1 MVLERKVKRDDC
13 SFFVA
18 IAPRVRGV
26 ETSKARIILSELV
39 GDPRLV
45 LVTGKGGVGKSS
57 IARLIAMIAEAASL
71 KPLLVLF
78 DEFGGASSGI
88 EQVILLPDAVMLEYL
103 ETHGFGPLAQRL
115 LKSGVIDAVSTA
127 IPGIRDLLVLAK
139 IKQLVN
145 SGIYDLVLV
154 DAPASGHLLSLL
166 SSPDGLSAIA
176 SDGPIAQQSADV
188 LELLRDQELTGV
200 VLVTLPEETPVQET
214 TEVYAHLTTSLATNV
229 LSCIVNRMPAMVEVR
244 SDLVDGTAEQQANQY
259 LASRS
264 EFANKQAR
272 SIRELLGIPTFEFP
286 YVEDASQPSRAA
298 RFLYDQ
304 ADEWG
309 LS

>member
-214 TEVYAHLTTSLATNV
+214 TEVYTHLTTSLATNV

-264 EFANKQAR
+264 GFANKQAR

-286 YVEDASQPSRAA
+286 YVEGASQPSRAA

>member
-1 MVLERKVKRDDC
+1 MQT
-13 SFFVA
+13 A
-18 IAPRVRGV
+18 
-26 ETSKARIILSELV
+26 KARIILSELI

-57 IARLIAMIAEAASL
+57 VARLIALTAQAAGL

-78 DEFGGASSGI
+78 DEFGGESDGV

-166 SSPDGLSAIA
+166 SSPDGLGAIA
-176 SDGPIAQQSADV
+176 TDGPIASQSADV
-188 LELLRDQELTGV
+188 IALLRDQELTGV

-214 TEVYAHLTTSLATNV
+214 SEVYNSLTTLLTTHV
-229 LSCIVNRMPAMVEVR
+229 LSCVINRMPTLVQR
-244 SDLVDGTAEQQANQY
+244 RDDLAPGSAEAHANEY
-259 LASRS
+259 LA
-264 EFANKQAR
+264 AR
-272 SIRELLGIPTFEFP
+272 SAFAQSQAQTVRDLLPVPVFEFP
-286 YVEDASQPSRAA
+286 FVEDATQPNRAA
-298 RFLYDQ
+298 MYLFEQTDR
-304 ADEWG
+304 WG
-309 LS
+309 IH

>member
-1 MVLERKVKRDDC
+1 VQ
-13 SFFVA
+13 
-18 IAPRVRGV
+18 
-26 ETSKARIILSELV
+26 TSKARIILSELV

-57 IARLIAMIAEAASL
+57 VARLIALIAQAGGL

-78 DEFGGASSGI
+78 DEFGGDSDGI

-127 IPGIRDLLVLAK
+127 IPGIRDLLVLGK

-166 SSPDGLSAIA
+166 SSPEGLGAIA
-176 SDGPIAQQSADV
+176 ADGPIASQSADV
-188 LELLRDQELTGV
+188 IALLRDQELTGV

-214 TEVYAHLTTSLATNV
+214 SEVYTHLTTLLATNV
-229 LSCIVNRMPAMVEVR
+229 LSCVVNRMPAMVDR
-244 SDLVDGTAEQQANQY
+244 RDDLVQGSAEDRANYYLAARSTFASQQAKTV
-259 LASRS
+259 RD
-264 EFANKQAR
+264 
-272 SIRELLGIPTFEFP
+272 LLPVPTFELP
-286 YVEDASQPSRAA
+286 YVDDATQPTRAA
-298 RFLYDQ
+298 VALFDQ
-304 ADEWG
+304 MDEWG
-309 LS
+309 IR

>member
-1 MVLERKVKRDDC
+1 MQT
-13 SFFVA
+13 A
-18 IAPRVRGV
+18 
-26 ETSKARIILSELV
+26 KARIILSELI

-57 IARLIAMIAEAASL
+57 VARLIALVAQTAGL

-78 DEFGGASSGI
+78 DEFGGESDGI

-166 SSPDGLSAIA
+166 SSPDGLGAIA
-176 SDGPIAQQSADV
+176 TDGPIASQSADV
-188 LELLRDQELTGV
+188 IALLRDQELTGV

-214 TEVYAHLTTSLATNV
+214 SEVYTNLTTLLATHV
-229 LSCIVNRMPAMVEVR
+229 LSCVVNRMPAMVHR
-244 SDLVDGTAEQQANQY
+244 LDDLMPGSAEDRANQY
-259 LASRS
+259 LTSRS
-264 EFANKQAR
+264 DFAQAQVQVVR
-272 SIRELLGIPTFEFP
+272 GLLPVPVFEFP
-286 YVEDASQPSRAA
+286 FVEDATQPTKAA
-298 RFLYDQ
+298 KYLFDQ
-304 ADEWG
+304 ADRWEIQ
-309 LS
+309 

>member
-1 MVLERKVKRDDC
+1 M
-13 SFFVA
+13 
-18 IAPRVRGV
+18 RGV
-26 ETSKARIILSELV
+26 ETSQARIVLSELV

-57 IARLIAMIAEAASL
+57 IARLIALIAQAGGL

-78 DEFGGASSGI
+78 DEFGGESDGV

-139 IKQLVN
+139 IKQLVK
-145 SGIYDLVLV
+145 SEIYDLVLV

-166 SSPDGLSAIA
+166 SSPAGLSAIA
-176 SDGPIAQQSADV
+176 SDGPVAQQSADV
-188 LELLRDQELTGV
+188 IDLLRDQELTGV

-214 TEVYAHLTTSLATNV
+214 TEVYTHLTTSLATHV
-229 LSCIVNRMPAMVEVR
+229 LSCIVNRMPAMV
-244 SDLVDGTAEQQANQY
+244 DLRDDLAFGSAEQRANYY
-259 LASRS
+259 LASRAN
-264 EFANKQAR
+264 FARVQAHAV
-272 SIRELLGIPTFEFP
+272 RERLPIPTFQLP
-286 YVEDASQPSRAA
+286 YVEQASQPTQAA
-298 RFLYDQ
+298 QSLYDQ
-304 ADEWG
+304 TDTWRMFG
-309 LS
+309 

>member
-1 MVLERKVKRDDC
+1 VQ
-13 SFFVA
+13 
-18 IAPRVRGV
+18 
-26 ETSKARIILSELV
+26 TSKARIILSELV

-57 IARLIAMIAEAASL
+57 IARLIALIAQAGGL
-71 KPLLVLF
+71 KPLLILF
-78 DEFGGASSGI
+78 DEFGGESDGI

-127 IPGIRDLLVLAK
+127 IPGIRDLLVLGK

-166 SSPDGLSAIA
+166 SSPDGLGAIA
-176 SDGPIAQQSADV
+176 TDGPIASQSADV
-188 LELLRDQELTGV
+188 ITLLRDKELTGV

-214 TEVYAHLTTSLATNV
+214 SEVYNHLTTLLATNV
-229 LSCIVNRMPAMVEVR
+229 LSCVVNRMPAMVDRRDDLAPGSAEDRANHYLAAR
-244 SDLVDGTAEQQANQY
+244 SNFASQQAKTV
-259 LASRS
+259 RD
-264 EFANKQAR
+264 
-272 SIRELLGIPTFEFP
+272 LLPVPTFELP
-286 YVEDASQPSRAA
+286 YVDDATQPTRAA
-298 RFLYDQ
+298 FALFDQ
-304 ADEWG
+304 LDEWG
-309 LS
+309 FR